1 MDRTN
6 CISHAKKYVF
16 FRLRYFAN
24 NSNSISILDTI
35 IQSPSILIDQADL
48 HIKHSLC
55 QTNSPRPLFPKV
67 IVSRELNLLE
77 SQLPIELPDS
87 IAIDTVKCP
96 RVYMFSQ
103 LLKHLDEICE
113 SQMPYMEQQMEELSE
128 SLSASNDEE
137 EEDANVEQDYPG
149 ISFLR
154 TDYDWNFGKKK
165 EPVEIVESE
174 DTESEEEPET
184 NMYIYVKLLFI

>member
-1 MDRTN
+1 MYKAQST
-6 CISHAKKYVF
+6 I
-16 FRLRYFAN
+16 
-24 NSNSISILDTI
+24 NSFHCPHCYSIFHLEGIK
-35 IQSPSILIDQADL
+35 QSPSIFIEAQKDL
-48 HIKHSLC
+48 NIKHSLC

-77 SQLPIELPDS
+77 SQLPES
-87 IAIDTVKCP
+87 IAFDTENCP

-103 LLKHLDEICE
+103 LLKDLDEICE

-128 SLSASNDEE
+128 SLSGSNDEE
-137 EEDANVEQDYPG
+137 EEDTNVEQDYPG

-165 EPVEIVESE
+165 EAVEIVDSDE
-174 DTESEEEPET
+174 DTESEEEPEM
-184 NMYIYVKLLFI
+184 NMYIHVKSLYIFTKM

>member
-1 MDRTN
+1 MIYSIF
-6 CISHAKKYVF
+6 ISDAI
-16 FRLRYFAN
+16 N
-24 NSNSISILDTI
+24 QT
-35 IQSPSILIDQADL
+35 DL
-48 HIKHSLC
+48 HIKHSLF

-67 IVSRELNLLE
+67 IVSRELNLLDT
-77 SQLPIELPDS
+77 QLPIELPDS
-87 IAIDTVKCP
+87 IALDTCP

-103 LLKHLDEICE
+103 LLKDLDEICE

-137 EEDANVEQDYPG
+137 EEDANAEQDYPG

-165 EPVEIVESE
+165 EVVEIVESDE
-174 DTESEEEPET
+174 ESEEEPET
-184 NMYIYVKLLFI
+184 NMYVIRL